1 MMAARVGRLKVF
13 YALAARGEKKTG
25 KKNMRRADPQLSN
38 FSKNAVKLSH
48 VKYLMKLTVELED

>member
-13 YALAARGEKKTG
+13 YALAARGEEKNRQ
-25 KKNMRRADPQLSN
+25 KNMRRATFK

-48 VKYLMKLTVELED
+48 VKYLRKLTVELED

>member
-13 YALAARGEKKTG
+13 YALAARGKEKTG
-25 KKNMRRADPQLSN
+25 KKNMRRATFQ

-48 VKYLMKLTVELED
+48 VKYLRKLTVELKD